1 MTLSELYS
9 KADFKNKYGMI
20 FNDDCMN
27 LLLNISS
34 RKKREK
40 KMTVDKVEDLGE

>member
-27 LLLNISS
+27 LLSNISS
-34 RKKREK
+34 KKREREYYINNYRY
-40 KMTVDKVEDLGE
+40 TI

>member
-27 LLLNISS
+27 LLSNISS
-34 RKKREK
+34 SSRER
-40 KMTVDKVEDLGE
+40 E

>member
-27 LLLNISS
+27 LLSNISS
-34 RKKREK
+34 RERERERYYINNYRY
-40 KMTVDKVEDLGE
+40 TI

>member
-27 LLLNISS
+27 LLSNISS
-34 RKKREK
+34 RERERYYINNYRY
-40 KMTVDKVEDLGE
+40 TI

>member
-27 LLLNISS
+27 LLSNINIAFI
-34 RKKREK
+34 RKN
-40 KMTVDKVEDLGE
+40 VYNDKHNKTN

>member
-27 LLLNISS
+27 LLSNISS
-34 RKKREK
+34 REREREYYINNYRY
-40 KMTVDKVEDLGE
+40 TI

>member
-27 LLLNISS
+27 LLSNISS
-34 RKKREK
+34 REREHYINNYRY
-40 KMTVDKVEDLGE
+40 TI